1 MGWEKSFGTSHLL
14 MWNHSGQ
21 VKGCQFSTYVILQ
34 FNCFGRGWELESE
47 GDMQGERRGALLV
60 IGILAIS
67 AILGGLYGPPVRAT
81 SADAN
86 SLQESVK
93 SFSRVLS
100 IVEKNYAT
108 KVDTDHALYSG
119 AIPGMLR
126 VLDPHSSFFDPRAY
140 ANLREDQRG
149 RYYGVGMTIV
159 PRESFT
165 YVLAPMPGA
174 PAFRAGIRPGDKIV
188 AVDGHTAE
196 GLSSSEVADMLKGP
210 KGTIVHITMN
220 RVGYDDNL
228 NFTVTR
234 DEIPKHSVDIA
245 FMLKPDIGYIK
256 LSGFNE
262 TTDPE
267 LSAALKELDAS
278 RLNGL
283 VFDLRGNPGGLL
295 SEAVAVSDMLLD
307 KNQLIVS
314 HHGRSSPE
322 RRYYAIRGNRGVSVP
337 LVVIVNG
344 GSASASEI
352 VTGAIQDHDRGMVV
366 GEQSFG
372 KGLVQTVSGL
382 SENTGLALTTA
393 RYYTPS
399 GRLIQRDYKAT
410 SLYDYLYN
418 HKNPAPTEVKLTE
431 SGRQVTGGGGITPDV
446 TVQPNKYNPF
456 QESLLRRD
464 VFFAY
469 QGGVGGFT
477 TYFLGSKPEVTKDF
491 VAGDNVMKAFT
502 TYLDREKVK
511 YTEADIA
518 ENLSWIKREIK
529 KEAFISVFG
538 LTEGYKVDLED
549 DAQLQK
555 AVETLPQ
562 ARALYDNARKIIAQ
576 RTGPMGDQRQ

>member
-1 MGWEKSFGTSHLL
+1 LAVP
-14 MWNHSGQ
+14 Q
-21 VKGCQFSTYVILQ
+21 
-34 FNCFGRGWELESE
+34 ESE
-47 GDMQGERRGALLV
+47 GEMQGERRGALLV
-60 IGILAIS
+60 IGVLVVS
-67 AILGGLYGPPVRAT
+67 AILGGIYGPPVRAT
-81 SADAN
+81 STDAN
-86 SLQESVK
+86 SLQDTVR
-93 SFSRVLS
+93 SFTHVLS
-100 IVEKNYAT
+100 VVQKNYAT
-108 KVDTDHALYSG
+108 PIDTDHALYSG

-159 PRESFT
+159 PRDNFT
-165 YVLAPMPGA
+165 YVLAPMPGS
-174 PAFRAGIRPGDKIV
+174 PAYRAGIRPGDVIM
-188 AVDGHTAE
+188 AVDSKSTE

-210 KGTIVHITMN
+210 KGTVVHITMK
-220 RVGYDDNL
+220 RVGYADNV

-234 DEIPKHSVDIA
+234 DEIPKHSVDLD
-245 FMLKPDIGYIK
+245 FEVKPGIGYIK

-262 TTDPE
+262 TTDGE
-267 LSAALKELDAS
+267 LAAALKDLDATK
-278 RLNGL
+278 LDGL
-283 VFDLRGNPGGLL
+283 VLDLRGNPGGLL
-295 SEAVAVSDMLLD
+295 NEAVAVSDMFLD

-314 HHGRSSPE
+314 HHGRASAE
-322 RRYYAIRGNRGVSVP
+322 RRYYAVRGNRGVTIP

-352 VTGAIQDHDRGMVV
+352 VTGSIQDHDRGLVV

-399 GRLIQRDYKAT
+399 GRLIQRDYKDI

-418 HKNPAPTEVKLTE
+418 HKNPAPTEVKLTD

-446 TVQPNKYNPF
+446 VVSPGKLNPF
-456 QESLLRRD
+456 QESILRHE

-477 TYFLGSKPEVTKDF
+477 TYFLGSKAEVTKEF
-491 VAGDNVMKAFT
+491 VVSDAVMKTFHA
-502 TYLDREKVK
+502 YLDKEKIP
-511 YTEADIA
+511 YTEEDLAQNSA
-518 ENLSWIKREIK
+518 WIKREIR

-538 LTEGYKVDLED
+538 LTEGAKVDLDED
-549 DAQLQK
+549 VQLQK

-562 ARALYDNARKIIAQ
+562 ARALYENARKIIAQ
-576 RTGPMGDQRQ
+576 RSSGSMPQQQ

>member
-1 MGWEKSFGTSHLL
+1 MIYYSE
-14 MWNHSGQ
+14 
-21 VKGCQFSTYVILQ
+21 C
-34 FNCFGRGWELESE
+34 CRARESE
-47 GDMQGERRGALLV
+47 GEMQGERRGALLV
-60 IGILAIS
+60 IGVLVVS
-67 AILGGLYGPPVRAT
+67 AVLGGIYGPSVRAT
-81 SADAN
+81 SSDVN
-86 SLQESVK
+86 TFQDSVK
-93 SFSRVLS
+93 SFTRVLS
-100 IVEKNYAT
+100 VVEKNYAT
-108 KVDTDHALYSG
+108 PVDTDHALYSG

-159 PRESFT
+159 PKENYTF
-165 YVLAPMPGA
+165 VLAPMPGA

-210 KGTIVHITMN
+210 KGTIVHITMK
-220 RVGYDDNL
+220 RVGYNEDL

-234 DEIPKHSVDIA
+234 DEIPKHSVDLD
-245 FMLKPDIGYIK
+245 FEVRPGIGYIK

-262 TTDPE
+262 TTDTE
-267 LSAALKELDAS
+267 LATALKDLDATK
-278 RLNGL
+278 LDGIIL
-283 VFDLRGNPGGLL
+283 DLRGNPGGLL
-295 SEAVAVSDMLLD
+295 NEAVAVSDMFLD

-314 HHGRSSPE
+314 HHGRASAE
-322 RRYYAIRGNRGVSVP
+322 RRYYAVRGNRGVTMP

-352 VTGAIQDHDRGMVV
+352 VTGAIQDHDRGLVV

-399 GRLIQRDYKAT
+399 GRLIQRDYKDI

-418 HKNPAPTEVKLTE
+418 HKNPAPTEVKLTD

-446 TVQPNKYNPF
+446 PVAPAKLDPF
-456 QESLLRRD
+456 QELLLRHE

-477 TYFLGSKPEVTKDF
+477 TYFLGTRPEITKDF
-491 VAGDNVMKAFT
+491 AAGENVMKMFRA
-502 TYLDREKVK
+502 YLDKEKIP
-511 YTEADIA
+511 YTEDDIA
-518 ENLSWIKREIK
+518 QNLSWIKREIR

-549 DAQLQK
+549 DVQLQK
-555 AVETLPQ
+555 AVESLPQ
-562 ARALYDNARKIIAQ
+562 ARALYENARKIIAQ
-576 RTGPMGDQRQ
+576 RNAGTGEQQQ